1 MLKRTAGYGFALL
14 VLTAACDGATGTCDT
29 NADCSDG
36 LICSAAGVCVDPLAP
51 PEGEGEGEVGEGEGE
66 TGEGEG
72 EVGEGEGEPVVPTL
86 RVQVG
91 PGRTRLQSERFTLTG
106 GLVGGTAPLVVRGER
121 FTLRPVVGG
130 TVGGN

>member
-51 PEGEGEGEVGEGEGE
+51 PE
-66 TGEGEG
+66 GEGEG